1 MKLGRC
7 IARVSRIF
15 LNIINC
21 RSRNVERDFERLF
34 SLLVADRIKAVLPQP
49 CLNFI
54 LSAES
59 ADPKLAYMCDKIVN
73 MADVYHATHTYD
85 GKPKVAGHENVG
97 RFVSRT
103 EAIGGN
109 KGPGY
114 GPNNNTNR
122 VSSETQLKTPFTK
135 SSPSST
141 STNTATNLRCF
152 NCNQLG
158 HTRKL
163 CPTRT
168 QGNSS

>member
-1 MKLGRC
+1 
-7 IARVSRIF
+7 
-15 LNIINC
+15 
-21 RSRNVERDFERLF
+21 
-34 SLLVADRIKAVLPQP
+34 
-49 CLNFI
+49 
-54 LSAES
+54 
-59 ADPKLAYMCDKIVN
+59 

-85 GKPKVAGHENVG
+85 GKSKVAGHENVS

-103 EAIGGN
+103 DAIGGN

-135 SSPSST
+135 SSPHGT
-141 STNTATNLRCF
+141 STNTATHLRCF

-163 CPTRT
+163 CPNRK
-168 QGNSS
+168 QWNSSYNTRKAITSAGVQAYTIGETPEVS